1 MNVNA
6 FFFCYQYVTIY
17 LPIGYRNE
25 SIKVYK
31 IKILGILSYKFSQ
44 TGDRIMLEF
53 KVRSENIEIT
63 DAMSEYI
70 EKRISRLE
78 RYLNTEASYI
88 ARVNVRSYKEGTFK
102 TEVTIQLPYLLLRA
116 EDTQTDMYQT
126 VDFVSD
132 KLERQIRKYK
142 TKVNRKSREK
152 GYKGLENTDFM
163 AVDPAAAIEEPE
175 PEDDG
180 LEIVRTKH
188 VDLKPMDVEEAV
200 LQMELLGH
208 EFFIF
213 QDAETDLPAVVY
225 KRRDGKYA
233 LLDTVN

>member
-1 MNVNA
+1 
-6 FFFCYQYVTIY
+6 
-17 LPIGYRNE
+17 
-25 SIKVYK
+25 
-31 IKILGILSYKFSQ
+31 LGILSYKFSQ

-53 KVRSENIEIT
+53 KVRGENIEIT

-152 GYKGLENTDFM
+152 GYKGLANTDFM
-163 AVDPAAAIEEPE
+163 AVDPTTVADAREAE

-180 LEIVRTKH
+180 IEIVRKKH
-188 VDLKPMDVEEAV
+188 VDLKPMDAEEAV

-233 LLDTVN
+233 LLDTVD

>member
-1 MNVNA
+1 
-6 FFFCYQYVTIY
+6 
-17 LPIGYRNE
+17 
-25 SIKVYK
+25 
-31 IKILGILSYKFSQ
+31 
-44 TGDRIMLEF
+44 MLEF
-53 KVRSENIEIT
+53 KVRGENIEIT

-116 EDTQTDMYQT
+116 EDTQEDMYQT
-126 VDFVSD
+126 VDFVSE

-163 AVDPAAAIEEPE
+163 VEPEVTEDE
-175 PEDDG
+175 PEDG
-180 LEIVRTKH
+180 LNIVRTKH

-213 QDAETDLPAVVY
+213 QDAATDLPAVVY

-233 LLDTVN
+233 LIDTLN

>member
-1 MNVNA
+1 
-6 FFFCYQYVTIY
+6 
-17 LPIGYRNE
+17 
-25 SIKVYK
+25 
-31 IKILGILSYKFSQ
+31 
-44 TGDRIMLEF
+44 MLEF
-53 KVRSENIEIT
+53 KVRGENIEIT

-142 TKVNRKSREK
+142 TKVNRKS
-152 GYKGLENTDFM
+152 
-163 AVDPAAAIEEPE
+163 
-175 PEDDG
+175 
-180 LEIVRTKH
+180 
-188 VDLKPMDVEEAV
+188 
-200 LQMELLGH
+200 Q
-208 EFFIF
+208 
-213 QDAETDLPAVVY
+213 
-225 KRRDGKYA
+225 KRVIRISKY
-233 LLDTVN
+233 